1 MQINSNIILQRLR
14 QDYPVEMYG
23 KENSRM
29 LFSSAEIYINNT
41 LRFLANHVY
50 LASVDHLPLRP
61 VIEKNVILVC
71 IGDGNRLAYYKE
83 HATVLQIRE
92 KVDIFEVLRA
102 LQSIFH
108 TFHQWESTLL
118 NLFVN
123 NPTIQ
128 DVLDHTAPVF
138 QRSLFVLNASFQYSA
153 ATHYHYTDKH
163 WMADS
168 AELDPDAFLSY
179 LKEQEISM
187 DRKGAFLMEFE
198 QMNVLCCNLF
208 NTNGEYIGCIAMDLV
223 DHPFAEGEDQLLD
236 YLATILEK
244 VCETNPMLLNKEQ
257 NSLKDI
263 LQALMAEI
271 PLHKKQRLL
280 LKSINKKQ
288 DYTCVS
294 IHYMKQ
300 IAMFPSIYV
309 CAVFETLFPDSV
321 FFEYNGSLL
330 GLIPIDP
337 AKKQEDHGQYII
349 DAMAVYARE
358 MQLCVGISNPFNDL
372 YMMRP
377 FYLQAEA
384 AIENGSIC
392 RPKQNFY
399 RFSEFALMELVTNST
414 GNLPIEAYYPK
425 GLREIILHDQ
435 SSDISYLQTL
445 TVYLEENMSYAQ
457 TARRLFI
464 HRSTLL
470 ERISRIQSDLSLDLE
485 DPDQR
490 LYLQIVL
497 KSLELEKLLKEQ

>member
-23 KENSRM
+23 KENSKM

-41 LRFLANHVY
+41 LRFLSNHVY

-61 VIEKNVILVC
+61 IIEKNVILVC

-83 HATVLQIRE
+83 HATLLQIRQ

-102 LQSIFH
+102 LQNIFH
-108 TFHQWESTLL
+108 SFHQWESNLL

-123 NPTIQ
+123 NPTIG
-128 DVLDHTAPVF
+128 DVLEQTAPIF
-138 QRSLFVLNASFQYSA
+138 QRSLFVLNSSFQYSA
-153 ATHYHYTDKH
+153 ASHYHYIDKN
-163 WMADS
+163 WMAES
-168 AELDPDAFLSY
+168 PELDPEAFLSF

-187 DRKGAFLMEFE
+187 DKKGAFLLEFE
-198 QMNVLCCNLF
+198 QMSVLCCNLF
-208 NTNGEYIGCIAMDLV
+208 NTNAEYIGCIAMDLV
-223 DHPFAEGEDQLLD
+223 DHPFVEGEDQLLD

-257 NSLKDI
+257 NSLKQV
-263 LQALMAEI
+263 LQTLMAEV
-271 PLHKKQRLL
+271 PLHKKQRML
-280 LKSINKKQ
+280 LKTINKQQ

-300 IAMFPSIYV
+300 IAIFPSIYV
-309 CAVFETLFPDSV
+309 CAVFETLFANSV
-321 FFEYNGSLL
+321 FFEHNGSLL
-330 GLIPIDP
+330 GLIPTD
-337 AKKQEDHGQYII
+337 AAATQEGESKVIMDT
-349 DAMAVYARE
+349 MAVYARE
-358 MQLCVGISNPFNDL
+358 MQLCIGISNPFNDL
-372 YMMRP
+372 YMLRA

-384 AIENGSIC
+384 AIENGTIRCPGQS
-392 RPKQNFY
+392 FY
-399 RFSEFALMELVTNST
+399 RFSDFVLMELVANST

-425 GLREIILHDQ
+425 GLRQILLHDQ
-435 SSDISYLQTL
+435 TSDISYLQTL
-445 TVYLEENMSYAQ
+445 MVFLEENMSYAQ
-457 TARRLFI
+457 TARRLYI

-470 ERISRIQSDLSLDLE
+470 ERISRIQSDLCVNLD

-490 LYLQIVL
+490 LYLQVVL